1 MKLFSGLG
9 HPNVVRCLGAN
20 TQGTDLKIITE
31 YMHGGTLFDYLQR
44 NHCVLT
50 LSQRFKMAIDVCKGI
65 EFLHANM
72 IIHRNLNSM
81 NLLLD
86 ENNAR
91 EVNN

>member
-1 MKLFSGLG
+1 
-9 HPNVVRCLGAN
+9 
-20 TQGTDLKIITE
+20 
-31 YMHGGTLFDYLQR
+31 MHGGTLFDYLQR
-44 NHCVLT
+44 NHCVVT
-50 LSQRFKMAIDVCKGI
+50 LSQRLKMAIDVCKGI

-86 ENNAR
+86 ENNVR